1 MKARNIA
8 ITQPLFIKSF
18 KLAKSNL
25 GKIGLMVLFD
35 LLFLGSSYA
44 LYNIGLFFAQNIALP
59 QNSSIVLVFLAL
71 TLVYYLIVLFAYSFF
86 KYSVLDAIKS
96 LFDKTEFS
104 FKRLGRFYAL
114 NIVLGVIL
122 FLSVFFANLILVN
135 TKPQYRV
142 MVFLLFAVPY
152 LLLFY
157 VIANISHSLFYKGY
171 SIKEAL
177 KKSLKMTFTRISIYR
192 ETILAIILVALL
204 MWLFLL
210 GLGYLVRL
218 SGNNYSLYLTL
229 YSYFTN
235 FSAWATAVVF
245 YLAILINRIS
255 FYAIVRESK

>member
-1 MKARNIA
+1 MKIKNIA
-8 ITQPLFIKSF
+8 TTQPLFIKSF

-25 GKIGLMVLFD
+25 GKIGLMILFD

-59 QNSSIVLVFLAL
+59 QNSSLVLIFLAL
-71 TLVYYLIVLFAYSFF
+71 TLVYYLIILFAYSLF
-86 KYSVLDAIKS
+86 KYSVLDAIKA
-96 LFDKTEFS
+96 LFEKADFS

-114 NIVLGVIL
+114 NIVLGAIL

-142 MVFLLFAVPY
+142 MAFLFFAVPY

-157 VIANISHSLFYKGY
+157 VIVNTSHSFFYEG
-171 SIKEAL
+171 SSVKEAL
-177 KKSLKMTFTRISIYR
+177 KKGFKMAFTRIRIYR
-192 ETILAIILVALL
+192 ETILVLVLCALL
-204 MWLFLL
+204 LWLFLL

-255 FYAIVRESK
+255 FYTMAGETK